1 MVLLLLLDTVDV
13 SLMPFEDFLS
23 MWHHHHGSW
32 DFFVVVEF
40 AKSGSNLMEEL
51 LEVEEVDHD
60 LWQAKD

>member
-32 DFFVVVEF
+32 DFFVVVES
-40 AKSGSNLMEEL
+40 AKSDSNPMEVL
-51 LEVEEVDHD
+51 LAVEEVDHG
-60 LWQAKD
+60 L